1 MKIAYFD
8 CFSGIS
14 GDMTLGALVDVG
26 VPPEMLTEGLST
38 LKLDAEFTLHFEK
51 ATKHGITGTRAI
63 VEVHPAHT
71 AHADSHHEHDH
82 GHHHDHGHTHHHDHD
97 HDHHDHGHHHD
108 HGPNHHD
115 HGHHHDHGPTRH
127 LSDIFKLLDDSDLDP
142 EIRDTAKRV
151 FDRLAEAEAKVHN
164 MSKADVHLHE
174 VSGIDSIVD
183 IVGSVIGLAHLDVDA
198 VCASPLSLGRGFVR
212 CAHGLMP
219 VPVPGTME
227 LLRGVP
233 IHQTDIPK
241 ELVTPTG
248 AALITTLSQ
257 EFGVMP
263 QMRLDRVGYGAGT
276 RDLEQRPNL
285 LRLCLGEKVSS
296 NDSQTTRHHAETD
309 SVDIIE
315 TNVDDMSPEITGYVT
330 AQLFEHGALDVFLTP
345 TFMKKNRPAT
355 QITVLCPA
363 PRRDKLIE
371 LLLTETTTFGVR
383 LSSANRVKLRRDFVQ
398 VETQWGTIQAK
409 RGYLN
414 DTLIKTVPEYEDCKR
429 FAEENNVP
437 LRQIYAEALNNL
449 NSIDAVD

>member
-26 VPPEMLTEGLST
+26 VPPEILTERLSA
-38 LKLDAEFTLHFEK
+38 LKLDAEFSLRFEK

-63 VEVHPAHT
+63 VEVHPAH
-71 AHADSHHEHDH
+71 ASHAES
-82 GHHHDHGHTHHHDHD
+82 HHDHGHTHQHDHD
-97 HDHHDHGHHHD
+97 HEHHAHGHTHQHDHEHEHHA
-108 HGPNHHD
+108 
-115 HGHHHDHGPTRH
+115 HGPTRH
-127 LSDIFKLLDDSDLDP
+127 LSDIFELLDDSDLDP

-183 IVGSVIGLAHLDVDA
+183 IVGSVIGLAYLDVGA
-198 VCASPLSLGRGFVR
+198 IHASPLSLGRGFVR

-227 LLRGVP
+227 LLKGVP

-263 QMRLDRVGYGAGT
+263 EMRLDRVGYGAGT

-296 NDSQTTRHHAETD
+296 SDSQTIHHHAETD

-345 TFMKKNRPAT
+345 IFMKKNRPAT
-355 QITVLCPA
+355 QITVLCPTSH
-363 PRRDKLIE
+363 RDELIE
-371 LLLTETTTFGVR
+371 RLLTETTTFGVR
-383 LSSANRVKLRRDFVQ
+383 LSSVDRIKLRRDFIQ
-398 VETQWGTIQAK
+398 VETRWGTIQAK

-414 DTLIKTVPEYEDCKR
+414 GTLIKTVPEYEDCKR
-429 FAEENNVP
+429 LAEQNNVP
-437 LRQIYAEALNNL
+437 LRQIYAEALNKL
-449 NSIDAVD
+449 SSIDTVERSKT

>member
-26 VPPEMLTEGLST
+26 VPPEMLADGLST
-38 LKLDAEFTLHFEK
+38 LKLDAEFSLHFEK

-71 AHADSHHEHDH
+71 SYADSHQEH
-82 GHHHDHGHTHHHDHD
+82 GHRHDHGHTHHHTHD
-97 HDHHDHGHHHD
+97 HED
-108 HGPNHHD
+108 
-115 HGHHHDHGPTRH
+115 HDHGPTRH
-127 LSDIFKLLDDSDLDP
+127 LSDIFKLLDGSDLDP

-164 MSKADVHLHE
+164 MSKANVHLHE

-183 IVGSVIGLAHLDVDA
+183 IVGSVIGLTYLDVDA
-198 VCASPLSLGRGFVR
+198 VYASPLSLGRGFVR

-227 LLRGVP
+227 LLKGVP

-285 LRLCLGEKVSS
+285 LRLCLGEKKSS
-296 NDSQTTRHHAETD
+296 SSSQTTHHHAETD

-330 AQLFEHGALDVFLTP
+330 SQLFEHGALDVFLTP
-345 TFMKKNRPAT
+345 IFMKKNRPAT
-355 QITVLCPA
+355 QITVLCPTA
-363 PRRDKLIE
+363 HRDKLIE

-383 LSSANRVKLRRDFVQ
+383 LSSANRVKLRRDFTQ

-414 DTLIKTVPEYEDCKR
+414 GTLIKTVPEYEDCKR
-429 FAEENNVP
+429 LAEQNRVP
-437 LRQIYAEALNNL
+437 LRQIYAEALRNL
-449 NSIDAVD
+449 DPIDAAGHPEA

>member
-1 MKIAYFD
+1 
-8 CFSGIS
+8 
-14 GDMTLGALVDVG
+14 MTLGALVDVG
-26 VPPEMLTEGLST
+26 VPPEILTEGLST
-38 LKLDAEFTLHFEK
+38 LKLDAEFSLRFEK

-63 VEVHPAHT
+63 VEVHPAHVS
-71 AHADSHHEHDH
+71 HADSHHHAHDH

-97 HDHHDHGHHHD
+97 
-108 HGPNHHD
+108 PHD
-115 HGHHHDHGPTRH
+115 HGHHHDHGPTRR

-142 EIRDTAKRV
+142 EIRDTAKRI

-183 IVGSVIGLAHLDVDA
+183 IVASVIGLAYLDVDT
-198 VCASPLSLGRGFVR
+198 VYASPLSLGRGFVR

-227 LLRGVP
+227 LLKGVP

-248 AALITTLSQ
+248 AALITTLAQ

-263 QMRLDRVGYGAGT
+263 EMRLDRVGYGAGT

-285 LRLCLGEKVSS
+285 LRLCLGEKVSRS
-296 NDSQTTRHHAETD
+296 DSQTTHHHAETD

-330 AQLFEHGALDVFLTP
+330 AQLFENGALDVFLSP
-345 TFMKKNRPAT
+345 IFMKKNRPAT
-355 QITVLCPA
+355 QITVLCPT

-383 LSSANRVKLRRDFVQ
+383 LSSANRVKLRRDFTE
-398 VETQWGTIQAK
+398 VETRWGTIQAK

-414 DTLIKTVPEYEDCKR
+414 DLLIKTIPEYEDCKR
-429 FAEENNVP
+429 LAEQNNVP
-437 LRQIYAEALNNL
+437 LRQIYAEALNTL
-449 NSIDAVD
+449 NSIDTVDRSET

>member
-1 MKIAYFD
+1 VKIAYFD

-26 VPPEMLTEGLST
+26 VPPEILTEGLSA
-38 LKLDAEFTLHFEK
+38 LKLEAEFSLHFEK

-63 VEVHPAHT
+63 VEVHPVHT
-71 AHADSHHEHDH
+71 TDADSH
-82 GHHHDHGHTHHHDHD
+82 
-97 HDHHDHGHHHD
+97 HDHHDHGHA
-108 HGPNHHD
+108 
-115 HGHHHDHGPTRH
+115 HDHGPTRH
-127 LSDIFKLLDDSDLDP
+127 LSDIFKLLDESDLDP
-142 EIRDTAKRV
+142 EIRGTAKRV

-164 MSKADVHLHE
+164 MSKANVHLHE

-183 IVGSVIGLAHLDVDA
+183 IVGSVIGLVYLDVDA
-198 VCASPLSLGRGFVR
+198 VYASPLSLGRGFVR

-227 LLRGVP
+227 LLKGVP

-276 RDLEQRPNL
+276 RDLQQRPNL

-296 NDSQTTRHHAETD
+296 SNSQTTHHHAETD
-309 SVDIIE
+309 TVDIIE
-315 TNVDDMSPEITGYVT
+315 TNIDDMSPEITGYVT

-345 TFMKKNRPAT
+345 IFMKKNRPAT
-355 QITVLCPA
+355 QITVLCPT

-371 LLLTETTTFGVR
+371 LLLTETMTFGVR
-383 LSSANRVKLRRDFVQ
+383 FSSANRVKLRRDFTQ

-414 DTLIKTVPEYEDCKR
+414 DTLIKAVPEYEDCR
-429 FAEENNVP
+429 QLAEQNNVP
-437 LRQIYAEALNNL
+437 LRHIYAEALNTL
-449 NSIDAVD
+449 NSIVTVEGSET

>member
-26 VPPEMLTEGLST
+26 VPPEILAEGLST
-38 LKLDAEFTLHFEK
+38 LKLDAEFSLHFKK

-63 VEVHPAHT
+63 VEVHPAH
-71 AHADSHHEHDH
+71 ASHADSHHTHGQAHEHEH
-82 GHHHDHGHTHHHDHD
+82 AHEHHAHRHTHDHD
-97 HDHHDHGHHHD
+97 HAHERDHA
-108 HGPNHHD
+108 
-115 HGHHHDHGPTRH
+115 HGPTRH

-164 MSKADVHLHE
+164 MSKANVHLHE

-198 VCASPLSLGRGFVR
+198 VYASPLSLGRGFVR
-212 CAHGLMP
+212 CAHGRMP

-227 LLRGVP
+227 LLKGVP

-248 AALITTLSQ
+248 AALITTLAQ
-257 EFGVMP
+257 GFGVMP
-263 QMRLDRVGYGAGT
+263 EMRLDRVGYGAGT

-285 LRLCLGEKVSS
+285 LRLCLGEKISGS
-296 NDSQTTRHHAETD
+296 GLQTTHHTETD

-330 AQLFEHGALDVFLTP
+330 SQLFEHGALDVFLTP
-345 TFMKKNRPAT
+345 IFMKKNRPAT
-355 QITVLCPA
+355 QITVLCPT
-363 PRRDKLIE
+363 PRRDELIE

-383 LSSANRVKLRRDFVQ
+383 LSSADRVKLRRDFIQ

-414 DTLIKTVPEYEDCKR
+414 GTLIKTVPEYEDCKR
-429 FAEENNVP
+429 LAEQNKVP

-449 NSIDAVD
+449 NSIDTIDRSDT

>member
-26 VPPEMLTEGLST
+26 VPPEMLTERLST
-38 LKLDAEFTLHFEK
+38 LKLDAEFSLHFKK

-71 AHADSHHEHDH
+71 PHADSHHEHEHEHHHDH
-82 GHHHDHGHTHHHDHD
+82 EHHDHGHTHHHDHD
-97 HDHHDHGHHHD
+97 
-108 HGPNHHD
+108 HD

-142 EIRDTAKRV
+142 EVRDTAKRV

-164 MSKADVHLHE
+164 MNKADVHLHE

-183 IVGSVIGLAHLDVDA
+183 IVGSVIGLTHLDVDA
-198 VCASPLSLGRGFVR
+198 VYASPLSLGRGFVR

-227 LLRGVP
+227 LLKGVP
-233 IHQTDIPK
+233 VHQTDIPK

-263 QMRLDRVGYGAGT
+263 KMRLERVGYGAGT

-285 LRLCLGEKVSS
+285 LRLCLGEKIS
-296 NDSQTTRHHAETD
+296 NAGLQTTHPHAETD

-330 AQLFEHGALDVFLTP
+330 SQLFEHGAFDVFLTP
-345 TFMKKNRPAT
+345 IFMKKNRPAT
-355 QITVLCPA
+355 QITVLCPTA
-363 PRRDKLIE
+363 HRDTLIE

-383 LSSANRVKLRRDFVQ
+383 LSSADRVKLRRDFIH

-414 DTLIKTVPEYEDCKR
+414 GTLLKTIPEYEDCKR
-429 FAEENNVP
+429 LAEQNNVP
-437 LRQIYAEALNNL
+437 LRQVYTEALSNL
-449 NSIDAVD
+449 TPIDAVDRSEI

>member
-26 VPPEMLTEGLST
+26 VPPEILTEGLSA
-38 LKLDAEFTLHFEK
+38 LKLEAEFSLHFEK

-63 VEVHPAHT
+63 VEVHPVHT
-71 AHADSHHEHDH
+71 TDADSH
-82 GHHHDHGHTHHHDHD
+82 
-97 HDHHDHGHHHD
+97 HDHHDHGHA
-108 HGPNHHD
+108 
-115 HGHHHDHGPTRH
+115 HDHGPTRH
-127 LSDIFKLLDDSDLDP
+127 LSDIFKLLDESDLDP
-142 EIRDTAKRV
+142 EIRGTAKRV

-164 MSKADVHLHE
+164 MSKANVHLHE

-183 IVGSVIGLAHLDVDA
+183 IVGSVIGLVYLDVDA
-198 VCASPLSLGRGFVR
+198 VYASPLSLGRGFVR

-227 LLRGVP
+227 LLKGVP

-276 RDLEQRPNL
+276 RDLQQRPNL

-296 NDSQTTRHHAETD
+296 SNSQTTHHHAETD
-309 SVDIIE
+309 TVDIIE
-315 TNVDDMSPEITGYVT
+315 TNIDDMSPEITGYVT

-345 TFMKKNRPAT
+345 IFMKKNRPAT
-355 QITVLCPA
+355 QITVLCPT

-371 LLLTETTTFGVR
+371 LLLTETMTFGVR
-383 LSSANRVKLRRDFVQ
+383 FSSANRVKLRRDFTQ

-414 DTLIKTVPEYEDCKR
+414 DTLIKAVPEYEDCR
-429 FAEENNVP
+429 QLAEQNNVP
-437 LRQIYAEALNNL
+437 LRHIYAEALNTL
-449 NSIDAVD
+449 NSIVTVEGSET

>member
-14 GDMTLGALVDVG
+14 GDMTLGALVDAG
-26 VPPEMLTEGLST
+26 VPPEIVTDGLVP
-38 LKLDAEFTLHFEK
+38 LKLDAEFSLHFEK

-71 AHADSHHEHDH
+71 SHADSHHSHDH
-82 GHHHDHGHTHHHDHD
+82 GHAHHHE
-97 HDHHDHGHHHD
+97 
-108 HGPNHHD
+108 HGPS
-115 HGHHHDHGPTRH
+115 RH
-127 LSDIFKLLDDSDLDP
+127 LSDIFKLLDDSDLDA
-142 EIRDTAKRV
+142 EVRDTAKCV

-164 MSKADVHLHE
+164 TTKTKVHLHE

-198 VCASPLSLGRGFVR
+198 VYASPLSLGRGFVG

-227 LLRGVP
+227 LLKGVP

-285 LRLCLGEKVSS
+285 LRLCLGEKTSTS
-296 NDSQTTRHHAETD
+296 DSQATHHHAETD

-330 AQLFEHGALDVFLTP
+330 SQLFEHGALDVFLTP
-345 TFMKKNRPAT
+345 TFMKKGRPAT
-355 QITVLCPA
+355 QITVLCPTTH
-363 PRRDKLIE
+363 RDELIE

-383 LSSANRVKLRRDFVQ
+383 LSSANRVKLRRDFTQ

-414 DTLIKTVPEYEDCKR
+414 DALIKTVPEYEDCKR
-429 FAEENNVP
+429 LAEQNSIP
-437 LRQIYAEALNNL
+437 LRQVYAEALSNL
-449 NSIDAVD
+449 RSADTVDRLEI

>member
-26 VPPEMLTEGLST
+26 VPPEILTEGLST
-38 LKLDAEFTLHFEK
+38 LKLDAEFSLRFKK
-51 ATKHGITGTRAI
+51 ATKHGITGTRVI
-63 VEVHPAHT
+63 VEVHPAH
-71 AHADSHHEHDH
+71 ASHADSHHGHGHAHHHDH
-82 GHHHDHGHTHHHDHD
+82 DHEHHDHGHTHAHDHD
-97 HDHHDHGHHHD
+97 QEHH
-108 HGPNHHD
+108 NHE
-115 HGHHHDHGPTRH
+115 GEHDHGPTRL

-142 EIRDTAKRV
+142 EIRETAKRV

-164 MSKADVHLHE
+164 MSKANVHLHE

-183 IVGSVIGLAHLDVDA
+183 IVGSVIGLAYLDIDA
-198 VCASPLSLGRGFVR
+198 VYASPLSLGRGFVR

-227 LLRGVP
+227 LLKGVP

-285 LRLCLGEKVSS
+285 LRLCLGEKVSNS
-296 NDSQTTRHHAETD
+296 NSQTTHHHAETD

-330 AQLFEHGALDVFLTP
+330 TQLFEHGALDVFLTP
-345 TFMKKNRPAT
+345 IFMKKNRPAT
-355 QITVLCPA
+355 QITVLCPT
-363 PRRDKLIE
+363 PHRDKLIE

-383 LSSANRVKLRRDFVQ
+383 LSSADRVKLRRDFIQ

-414 DTLIKTVPEYEDCKR
+414 GALIKTVPEYEDCKR
-429 FAEENNVP
+429 LAERNNVP

-449 NSIDAVD
+449 DSIDTVD